1 MYFKKCVFNYFIG
14 ILFVFFLLYFYVAK
28 SSSLPSLRA
37 SFDQASISSV
47 ESNMQRRYQ
56 VKNLAC
62 TYREQLYAMAR
73 NKSNSFEDLL
83 AFHRLIDSLS
93 LDNGTE
99 SPDPYSFKQFDD
111 EPGIKWAVNIF
122 SLRHADAP
130 KVTKDFLICLPQKA
144 GTSNWQ
150 IAFAKLFK
158 TKEEMAARGVVL
170 ADDSQKNVFYPRALY
185 EFVPRFHTV
194 KHAALLEGKGKRY
207 LNTRDPF
214 TRARSG
220 TFEA

>member
-1 MYFKKCVFNYFIG
+1 
-14 ILFVFFLLYFYVAK
+14 
-28 SSSLPSLRA
+28 
-37 SFDQASISSV
+37 
-47 ESNMQRRYQ
+47 MQVRYL

-62 TYREQLYAMAR
+62 TYREHLYAMAK
-73 NKSNSFEDLL
+73 NKSNTFDDLL
-83 AFHRLIDSLS
+83 DFHRLIDSLS
-93 LDNGTE
+93 LENGVE
-99 SPDPYSFKQFDD
+99 PPDPYSWKQFDD
-111 EPGIKWAVNIF
+111 KPPIKWADNVF

-130 KVTKDFLICLPQKA
+130 KVTRDFLMCLPPKA

-170 ADDSQKNVFYPRALY
+170 ADDSKKNVFYPGALY
-185 EFVPRFHTV
+185 GFVPRFHTV

-220 TFEA
+220 